1 MDNKLLN
8 KIVHVF
14 FGAALIQGANIILY
28 MVLARL
34 MPTEAF
40 ATYRQLFLIQAIVS
54 AMSFSAIPTAL
65 LYFCNASKSIRV
77 KWNYIKSIC
86 ILVLLLGLVIAMV
99 IFFARE
105 TIALAFS
112 NIKLAESLKAFAFV
126 PLATMFVSMLASVF
140 IVIDKTA
147 IQIKVAGFIAIV
159 KVVPVIVVAFVYHNF
174 QAILWS
180 TVLTHIVVG
189 LFSVLLIRYLGKCY
203 PFKPTVFRV
212 FIPRLCLY
220 SFPLLLAS
228 SASILGLKID
238 HLIVSSLL
246 GTTIYALYTVGAFE
260 IPIFSLIQSSIS
272 AVLIPQITRDIKN
285 KDYIQAQTLWKTV
298 SYKSALLS
306 FPIAILF
313 IVEAE
318 YIVTLLFS
326 EKYREASPI
335 FALFSSLAVIRVMA
349 FGLGLRAMGK
359 TNIEF
364 YCTLVYLVSS
374 GIGAYFFTKH
384 LGMHGAAIWVV
395 INTIAY
401 IILLALVTAKV
412 SEYNLN
418 LWHIYPVKLL
428 LMAFFMLFIVWCIR
442 LKNANEHLC
451 FIMSL
456 AEIIIFWCFGVML
469 LDKNRLKK
477 NNR

>member
-1 MDNKLLN
+1 MDNKLLS
-8 KIVHVF
+8 KIVNIF
-14 FGAALIQGANIILY
+14 FGAALIQGANILLY

-65 LYFCNASKSIRV
+65 LYFCNESKSLRV

-86 ILVLLLGLVIAMV
+86 ILVLLLGLGIAVV
-99 IFFARE
+99 IFFARD

-112 NIKLAESLKAFAFV
+112 NLKLAESLKVFAFV

-159 KVVPVIVVAFVYHNF
+159 KVAPVIIVAFVYNNF

-189 LFSVLLIRYLGKCY
+189 LFAIWLISYLGKCY
-203 PFKPTVFRV
+203 PFKSTVFRV

-246 GTTIYALYTVGAFE
+246 GTTVYALYTVGAFE

-285 KDYIQAQTLWKTV
+285 KDYKQAQTLWKTV

-326 EKYREASPI
+326 EKYRAAAPI
-335 FALFSSLAVIRVMA
+335 FALFSSLALLRVIT

-359 TNIEF
+359 TNVEF

-384 LGMHGAAIWVV
+384 LGMQGAAIWVLANTV
-395 INTIAY
+395 IYA
-401 IILLALVTAKV
+401 ILISLVTAIV
-412 SEYNLN
+412 SGYNLR
-418 LWHIYPVKLL
+418 LWQVYPFKLL
-428 LMAFFMLFIVWCIR
+428 LLACVITFAVWHI
-442 LKNANEHLC
+442 KVTNINEHLA
-451 FIMSL
+451 FIISL
-456 AEIIIFWCFGVML
+456 TEIVAFWWLGVIL
-469 LDKNRLKK
+469 LNEKHCKK
-477 NNR
+477 NN

>member
-1 MDNKLLN
+1 MDNKLLS
-8 KIVHVF
+8 KIVNIF

-34 MPTEAF
+34 MPAEAF

-65 LYFCNASKSIRV
+65 LYFCNESKSIRV

-86 ILVLLLGLVIAMV
+86 ILVLLLGLVIAMA

-112 NIKLAESLKAFAFV
+112 KIKLAESLKAFAFV

-140 IVIDKTA
+140 IVIDKTT
-147 IQIKVAGFIAIV
+147 IQIKVAGLIAIV

-203 PFKPTVFRV
+203 PFKPTVFWV

-246 GTTIYALYTVGAFE
+246 GTTVYALYTVGAFE

-326 EKYREASPI
+326 EKYRAASPI

-364 YCTLVYLVSS
+364 YCTLFYLVSS

-384 LGMHGAAIWVV
+384 LGMHGAAIWVLT
-395 INTIAY
+395 NTIIYA
-401 IILLALVTAKV
+401 ILISLVTARV
-412 SEYNLN
+412 SGYNLW
-418 LWHIYPVKLL
+418 LWQIYPFKLL
-428 LMAFFMLFIVWCIR
+428 MLTGVITFGVWNI
-442 LKNANEHLC
+442 KVTNINEHLS
-451 FIMSL
+451 FILSL
-456 AEIIIFWCFGVML
+456 TEVIAFWCLGGIL
-469 LDKNRLKK
+469 LNEKHDKK
-477 NNR
+477 NN

>member
-1 MDNKLLN
+1 MDNKLLS
-8 KIVHVF
+8 KIVNVF
-14 FGAALIQGANIILY
+14 FGAALIQGANILLY

-65 LYFCNASKSIRV
+65 LYFCNESKSLRV

-86 ILVLLLGLVIAMV
+86 ILVLLLGLGIAVV

-105 TIALAFS
+105 SIALVFS
-112 NIKLAESLKAFAFV
+112 NTKLTEPLKVFAFV

-159 KVVPVIVVAFVYHNF
+159 KVAPVIIVAFVYNNF

-189 LFSVLLIRYLGKCY
+189 LFAIWLISYLGKCY
-203 PFKPTVFRV
+203 PFKSTVFRV

-246 GTTIYALYTVGAFE
+246 GTTVYALYTVGAFE

-285 KDYIQAQTLWKTV
+285 KEYKQAQTLWKTV

-326 EKYREASPI
+326 EKYRAAAPI
-335 FALFSSLAVIRVMA
+335 FALFSSLALLRVIT

-359 TNIEF
+359 TNVEF

-384 LGMHGAAIWVV
+384 LGMQGAAIWVLANTV
-395 INTIAY
+395 IYA
-401 IILLALVTAKV
+401 ILISLVTAIV
-412 SEYNLN
+412 SGYNLR
-418 LWHIYPVKLL
+418 LWQVYPFKLL
-428 LMAFFMLFIVWCIR
+428 LLACVITFGVWHI
-442 LKNANEHLC
+442 KVTNINEHLA
-451 FIMSL
+451 FIISL
-456 AEIIIFWCFGVML
+456 TEIVAFWWLGVIL
-469 LDKNRLKK
+469 LNEKHCKK
-477 NNR
+477 NN